1 MLKNSLQMSSYD
13 LTKSLAH
20 CTTLQQRFLV
30 RVVAFRAV
38 TLLVG
43 HQDKYPVH
51 WVIVGDEVKYIDIDV
66 FSLTCHTATGTHM
79 QYRIT

>member
-20 CTTLQQRFLV
+20 CTTLQQRFLL

-51 WVIVGDEVKYIDIDV
+51 WVIVGDEVNNNNNDDRLKAFDP
-66 FSLTCHTATGTHM
+66 G
-79 QYRIT
+79 QPG

>member
-1 MLKNSLQMSSYD
+1 MSSYD

-20 CTTLQQRFLV
+20 CTTLQQRFLL

-51 WVIVGDEVKYIDIDV
+51 WVIVGDEVKYTDIAV
-66 FSLTCHTATGTHM
+66 SSLTCHTATGTHM